1 MKTEGLLLRVSIF
14 APGGLLATDPS
25 MLPFHQSHQLRPP
38 CLALLRSASAQATD
52 VVSGNEQTAADR
64 CEHATLVLG
73 DGAVPKSDIPEAVAL
88 TFGEG
93 GEGVEALIRNAQTR
107 GCLGQMAA
115 SSISEMAQAAAEDG
129 FPLAVRLGDTQIFAV
144 YNAKNQYVPGAWA
157 YVRTTNVPPAGAAE
171 RSASQGRKG
180 ISTTPRFMC
189 KVSRAM
195 LRGG

>member
-1 MKTEGLLLRVSIF
+1 MKTERVVASGERL
-14 APGGLLATDPS
+14 PLWWVATDPS
-25 MLPFHQSHQLRPP
+25 KPPFHQSHQLRPSRH
-38 CLALLRSASAQATD
+38 ALLRSASAQATD

-73 DGAVPKSDIPEAVAL
+73 DGAVPKSDIPEAEPL

-93 GEGVEALIRNAQTR
+93 GEGVEALIGEAQTR

-115 SSISEMAQAAAEDG
+115 SSISEMAQAAAGDG

-157 YVRTTNVPPAGAAE
+157 YVRTTNVPPTAGGAE

-189 KVSRAM
+189 KVSR
-195 LRGG
+195 LLGWEG